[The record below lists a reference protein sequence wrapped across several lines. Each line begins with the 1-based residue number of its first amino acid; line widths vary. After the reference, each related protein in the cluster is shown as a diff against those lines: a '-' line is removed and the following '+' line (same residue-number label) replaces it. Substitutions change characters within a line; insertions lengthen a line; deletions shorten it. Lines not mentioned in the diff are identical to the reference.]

1 MVEKLGIRDLNVH
14 DVIKDMAKNFG
25 ISYDEEH
32 HEMCIRIPD
41 ELGSGYVKAIQFENG
56 LGILESDYLLKKKF
70 HIEMQKG
77 VIHPLKIIFNR
88 ESAFDHKFNGK
99 EEEHR
104 IDHLESAILS
114 SNSKHTHVFKMPANE
129 PICTFSIQINRKLF
143 EKKIDAFLSDM
154 DENTETLF
162 RDVNGIN
169 LYFHKSHYS
178 LDISRF
184 IEEFT
189 ECELQGFMKAVYQE
203 GKAYEILTHHLK
215 QYLDDLNEPD
225 KRKILRQ
232 STVNRIEKAVD
243 LIKEEIATVGNVV
256 ALANDVGLNQNTLQ
270 AGFKQLYG
278 KSVNQFIRDERIEM
292 AKDLIETSNMNIT
305 EITYAIGINS
315 RSYFSKLFK
324 EKFSVSPKH
333 YLQKIREE
341 GRKTS

>member
-1 MVEKLGIRDLNVH
+1 MAEKLAVRDLDVH
-14 DVIKDMAKNFG
+14 DVIKDIAKNFG
-25 ISYDEEH
+25 IPYDEEH
-32 HEMCIRIPD
+32 NEMCIRIPE
-41 ELGSGYVKAIQFENG
+41 ELGSGYVKATQFENG
-56 LGILESDYLLKKKF
+56 LGVLESDYLLKKEF
-70 HIEMQKG
+70 HFEFEKG

-88 ESAFDHKFNGK
+88 ESAFGHQFSGNEG
-99 EEEHR
+99 EHR
-104 IDHLESAILS
+104 IEHLESAILS
-114 SNSKHTHVFKMPANE
+114 CNSKHTHVFKMPANE

-143 EKKIDAFLSDM
+143 EKKIDTFLSEM
-154 DENTETLF
+154 DENMETLF

-169 LYFHKSHYS
+169 LFFYKGHYS
-178 LDISRF
+178 LDISKF
-184 IEEFT
+184 LEEFT
-189 ECELQGFMKAVYQE
+189 ECEHEGFMKAVYQE

-232 STVNRIEKAVD
+232 STVDRIEKAVD
-243 LIKEEIATVGNVV
+243 LIREEIATVDNVI
-256 ALANDVGLNQNTLQ
+256 ALANHVGLNQNTLQ

-324 EKFSVSPKH
+324 EKFAVSPKQ
-333 YLQKIREE
+333 YLQKSREE
-341 GRKTS
+341 RRKTS